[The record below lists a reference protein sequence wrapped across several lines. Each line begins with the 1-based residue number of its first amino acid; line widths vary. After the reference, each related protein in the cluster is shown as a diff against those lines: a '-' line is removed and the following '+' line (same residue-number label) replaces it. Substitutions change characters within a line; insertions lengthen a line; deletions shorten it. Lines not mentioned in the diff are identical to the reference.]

1 MGAKNA
7 KIVKNDAPL
16 AERLME
22 EGEIRHHHD
31 IKPARLKRASSK
43 RNSAKPENK
52 TTNRGSILDLEE
64 GKLWRTHRFVE
75 RQAAVMRSNSPEKS
89 RVVSVG
95 DAFVVD
101 LDNCLGEGF
110 FGKIFLGR
118 QKQGG
123 ERVAVKT
130 GRPSDL
136 MTELIQLSRATR
148 GSESQAERTRK
159 STSSFP
165 QSISS

>member
-1 MGAKNA
+1 MDLFRWWNKENEALK
-7 KIVKNDAPL
+7 PSQ
-16 AERLME
+16 RLE
-22 EGEIRHHHD
+22 VWWRVSPVG
-31 IKPARLKRASSK
+31 
-43 RNSAKPENK
+43 NSAKPENK

-64 GKLWRTHRFVE
+64 GKLWRNNRFVE
-75 RQAAVMRSNSPEKS
+75 RQAAVMRSNSPEKVEMVHYLGVGRLYLSTSWRKSDLTLPLWIVIVCYLCQS

-123 ERVAVKT
+123 D
-130 GRPSDL
+130 G
-136 MTELIQLSRATR
+136 
-148 GSESQAERTRK
+148 
-159 STSSFP
+159 
-165 QSISS
+165 